1 VAWVKARYPTA
12 RHVCLGDGAQWNW
25 EFFATHYPEAV
36 WVLDFS
42 HAATHLHTAAET
54 IFGQGTEAEAYY
66 ERWRTMLR
74 DEEGGVARRLRSLLY
89 YRNRAD
95 LSAPAQRTLD
105 TEFNYFRQ
113 HAELMQ
119 YADFRAAGLPIGSG
133 VTEAGGKELIKARF
147 CRSGMRWK
155 RASGA
160 PLLQLRAI
168 KLSQHWDSFWSKVM
182 RYAA

>member
-1 VAWVKARYPTA
+1 
-12 RHVCLGDGAQWNW
+12 
-25 EFFATHYPEAV
+25 
-36 WVLDFS
+36 
-42 HAATHLHTAAET
+42 
-54 IFGQGTEAEAYY
+54 
-66 ERWRTMLR
+66 M
-74 DEEGGVARRLRSLLY
+74 LRSLLY

-95 LSAPAQRTLD
+95 LSVSAQRALD
-105 TEFNYFRQ
+105 TELNYFRQ

-133 VTEAGGKELIKARF
+133 VTEAGCKELIKARF

-160 PLLQLRAI
+160 PILQLRAI
-168 KLSQHWDSFWSKVM
+168 KLSHHWDSFWSKVL